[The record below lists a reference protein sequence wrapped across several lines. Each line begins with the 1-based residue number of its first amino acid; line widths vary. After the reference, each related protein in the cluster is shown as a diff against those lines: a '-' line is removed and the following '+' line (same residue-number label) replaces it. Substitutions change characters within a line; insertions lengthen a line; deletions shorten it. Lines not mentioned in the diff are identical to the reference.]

1 MSEDFTPPPRVA
13 IKQRALEDNLPADS
27 ELRNYLVG
35 KEETTRHASTR
46 PGTDLRRFRAAYRDF
61 PRTLLIMPPM
71 CMYEGAVKRVIPPLG
86 LCYIAAQLE
95 REGIESDILDCIV
108 EGVDTEE
115 RVADGVWRFGMSEDG
130 FRSWIAARNHDVYAF
145 SMIYSSDIENLYRY
159 AEIVKEMKP
168 TAIVIAGGLHAS
180 IYTERFLRDG
190 VRQGRRVID
199 FVIRGEGEL
208 RLGQFLRHLAVGR
221 IDRNADGLAGWLDDQ
236 LFVNPQF
243 QQIENLDV
251 LPYPAYHKVP
261 IEKYFDHNVPFS
273 PYPQGNR
280 VMQILTSRGCPI
292 GCTFCASTNFAKAYR
307 VRSVDSVIAE
317 VAFYKERYHIDEI
330 QFADDNL
337 TLNKGRSIDLFTKLR
352 SAGLPWCTP
361 NGIMVNTLDDEVLDA
376 MIRSG
381 LYQITLSIDSGSAD
395 TLKNRHRK
403 PVRLDRVPA
412 LMKYLVDR
420 EVLVHGTLVIGMPGE
435 TEEEIREGFRYVE
448 GLPFNSINVF
458 IAQALPGSELFEKS
472 ISNGAITYE
481 KALRIDTAKSTLRL
495 ASIDGELLEQILSAF
510 LERYNEAIYA
520 RDPAAWMRKYANH
533 RERLASLCVGKASPI
548 TSTIIQA
555 SAQAGIPASR

>member
-13 IKQRALEDNLPADS
+13 IKQRALEENLPADS

-35 KEETTRHASTR
+35 KEETTRHASAR

-381 LYQITLSIDSGSAD
+381 LYQISETATKPPHPAARVSLAANNRRPRSSRFEPSASHRRPIACLSIIRTAYRRQRLLGIRHARVTKTHRPHTECDSLIVEAV
-395 TLKNRHRK
+395 L
-403 PVRLDRVPA
+403 RV
-412 LMKYLVDR
+412 L
-420 EVLVHGTLVIGMPGE
+420 
-435 TEEEIREGFRYVE
+435 
-448 GLPFNSINVF
+448 
-458 IAQALPGSELFEKS
+458 ALP
-472 ISNGAITYE
+472 
-481 KALRIDTAKSTLRL
+481 
-495 ASIDGELLEQILSAF
+495 AF
-510 LERYNEAIYA
+510 VHVDVNCRF
-520 RDPAAWMRKYANH
+520 
-533 RERLASLCVGKASPI
+533 
-548 TSTIIQA
+548 
-555 SAQAGIPASR
+555 SRNML